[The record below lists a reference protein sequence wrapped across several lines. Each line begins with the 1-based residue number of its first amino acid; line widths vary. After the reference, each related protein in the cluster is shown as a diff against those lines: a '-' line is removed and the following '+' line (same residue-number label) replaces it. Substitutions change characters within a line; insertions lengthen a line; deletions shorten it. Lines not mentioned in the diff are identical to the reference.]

1 LKEELK
7 FLRLKFVNFE
17 RSIQKSTDLYRN
29 HLSFLEFKTN
39 NFRNYKNRHMK
50 TNVLFLLTFVFII
63 SFSSKAQRGVRIA
76 YIDTEYILEK
86 VPEYQEAT
94 TQLNEKILKWKNEIE
109 EKLSQIEQ
117 KRKDL
122 SNEKAL
128 LTKEL
133 IEEREEDI
141 AFEEKEVLDYQQKRF
156 GPNGD
161 LMIQKQQLMQPI
173 QDQIFSAVQ
182 DLAASKKYDFVFD
195 KSSDA
200 TMLYSAKQFDL
211 SEQILRSITRSSKRE
226 QAESKAEKKAAQN
239 EELLPEINEELEA
252 REKALEDKKTER
264 ESAIEKRRQE
274 ILAAREAKKLEAEAR
289 RQKILDEREQ
299 AKQAKID
306 ARNGVTE
313 TVEQPSNS
321 DTNVKE
327 TKAVKTKAVKTKVS
341 EEKVAETKTREQL
354 IEENRQK
361 KLAEREARK
370 KELEERKKKILE
382 DRQKAKDSTNNNN

>member
-327 TKAVKTKAVKTKVS
+327 TKAVKTKVS

>member
-1 LKEELK
+1 
-7 FLRLKFVNFE
+7 
-17 RSIQKSTDLYRN
+17 
-29 HLSFLEFKTN
+29 
-39 NFRNYKNRHMK
+39 MK
-50 TNVLFLLTFVFII
+50 TNVLFLLAFVFCI
-63 SFSSKAQRGVRIA
+63 SYSSQAQRGVRIA

-94 TQLNEKILKWKNEIE
+94 DQLNQKVQKWKSEIE
-109 EKLSQIEQ
+109 ERLAEIEQ

-128 LTKEL
+128 LTIEL

-141 AFEEKEVLDYQQKRF
+141 DFEEKEILDYQQKRF

-161 LMIQKQQLMQPI
+161 LMIQKKQLMQPI

-182 DLAASKKYDFVFD
+182 DLAGSKRYDFVFD

-200 TMLYSAKQFDL
+200 TMLYSAKQYDL
-211 SEQILRSITRSSKRE
+211 SEQILRSITRSAKRE
-226 QAESKAEKKAAQN
+226 QAQSKSERKAAEE
-239 EELLPEINEELEA
+239 EELIPEINVELEE
-252 REKALEDKKTER
+252 REKALEEKKVER
-264 ESAIEKRRQE
+264 ESAVEKRRQE

-289 RQKILDEREQ
+289 RQKILEDREK

-306 ARNGVTE
+306 ERNKLIEANKKTLNAEESTE
-313 TVEQPSNS
+313 VNKKTSIVEESTDANKS
-321 DTNVKE
+321 VE
-327 TKAVKTKAVKTKVS
+327 SKTT
-341 EEKVAETKTREQL
+341 ETKTKEQL

-370 KELEERKKKILE
+370 KELEERKKRILE
-382 DRQKAKDSTNNNN
+382 ERKKAIEEKNKARDSIKNNN